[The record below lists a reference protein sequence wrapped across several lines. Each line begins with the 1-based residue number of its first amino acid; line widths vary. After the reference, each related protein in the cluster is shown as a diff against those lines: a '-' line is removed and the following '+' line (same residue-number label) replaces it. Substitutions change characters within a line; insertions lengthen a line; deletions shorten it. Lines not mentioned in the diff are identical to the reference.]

1 MYFAFFVIV
10 GAAAYGLILTTDQP
24 DISLQGDAL
33 SNNETVELAGQSYDL
48 SVSSSSGELSF
59 LNESAVV
66 RNTIDNGSTVPQTD
80 VVFDDQ
86 PSREELTLEAGSTV
100 TINDT
105 GYDVS
110 LNGSAGS
117 VTLTSAANASENMTL
132 SAGDTLT
139 YQGTELTLTAV
150 TTDAATLVGGPPY
163 LVVVQTQNV
172 TDPTTAAFV
181 AQPDAGGNQTG
192 NETGN
197 ATGNETGNATGN
209 ATQGPTE
216 RHTVSES
223 DTLQYQGNE
232 TTVAEISNESV
243 VLTHRA
249 DVTETISLA
258 EGENV
263 SLGGEQYFAHFPT
276 NSTVMVLPTDE
287 RYGDYRAET
296 DRIANYD
303 DRIVGL
309 WGVAQLSALAAI
321 ILLATA
327 YLPVRG

>member
-24 DISLQGDAL
+24 EISLQGDAL
-33 SNNETVELAGQSYDL
+33 SNNETVELAGQSYNL
-48 SVSSSSGELSF
+48 SVSSSGGELSF

-66 RNTIDNGSTVPQTD
+66 RNSIDNGSTVPQTD

-172 TDPTTAAFV
+172 TDPTTAALV

-192 NETGN
+192 N
-197 ATGNETGNATGN
+197 ATGNETGNA
-209 ATQGPTE
+209 AQGPTE